1 VALPRRVERAWQC
14 RAACR
19 GPESTLF
26 YPPAAAETRPE
37 REDRERRAKAICAG
51 CPVLAPCREFA
62 LDTREP
68 HGIWGGLNE
77 HERQALLE
85 RQAG

>member
-1 VALPRRVERAWQC
+1 VTLHRADEGWSR

-19 GPESTLF
+19 GPDATLF
-26 YPPAAAETRPE
+26 YPPAAAEPRPV
-37 REDRERRAKAICAG
+37 REARELRAKAICAV
-51 CPVLAPCREFA
+51 CPVRDPCLAVA

-77 HERQALLE
+77 TERQALLE
-85 RQAG
+85 RRAG